1 MTNIQ
6 QIIKESKF
14 ISEAKKILIEDCFS
28 QLEGVYGLQENGVF
42 EDINFLPNLKEDSF
56 GLKIRKKLEGFIKYR
71 TETGE
76 SKKEA
81 VRNLAKEYAFTYLNR
96 FVALKMME
104 ERKIIKQIVS
114 RGFNS
119 NAFIFYLADNL
130 EDEKLWKQGKVYQA
144 YENFFYWQCKNVSR
158 DEEIK
163 VLFDPESVVSLLFP
177 TEKVLIRIF
186 ELINRDELAIIW
198 REDEVI
204 GWIYQYFIEDEKE
217 EVFNKI
223 YSQKKKMDLKDIA
236 SATQIFTPKWTV
248 KFLVENTLG
257 RLWIKIHPD
266 TKLKEKLKYYVPNE
280 NDSEKISLKPAKEI
294 TLLDPACG
302 TMHFGMTAF
311 DLFYEMYLEEL
322 QNAGKPGWLQKSS
335 LDKEKK
341 IPSAIIENNLF
352 GIDIDLRAIQ
362 LSALSLYLKAK
373 TKDKNVSIQ
382 KYNLA
387 HTDIPNFSEETI
399 DNFINSISYK
409 YELTG
414 KLLKKV
420 LPELKKAYY
429 LGSLLKIEEIINEF
443 LSEHKKRFVKRYGV
457 QQELFMTEGERQLF
471 LKQSL
476 AWREVKEE
484 LIKAVNEFI
493 KKTNN
498 GNFIARESKKGI
510 YLMNALMKKHDVVVT
525 NPPYMGNR
533 HQNPKIVNF
542 IKEHFPGT
550 ERNLYTAFI
559 DRCIDLAINERGLV
573 GMITGQTFLFTS
585 SFGKFRKK
593 FISNNSIYSLLHLD
607 YGLFPGVRMDT
618 CCFVLEKRVDNIAT
632 VYFRLVD
639 ENEEQKCIAFEE
651 SLNKYLSGEKNDG
664 VFIIEQEKLKAIP
677 GWPFVYWV
685 SDRLRELF
693 EENESIEEVAKPCV
707 GLQTADNFRFLRF
720 WWEVGSHNIYFD
732 CSNHEEAKRSRR
744 KWFPYMKGG
753 AVNRW
758 YGNQEYVVNWEDKGC
773 EIKKYVCAKY
783 PYLKGKWEWV
793 VKNVDEYFKEGVTY
807 SFLTVSSLSVRYLP
821 QGFIFD
827 VAGSSIFP
835 KKTSVYLLLGILN
848 SKLSTFLIK
857 VLNPTVNYQVGDI
870 ARIPFPNMSNH
881 SNLAKTME
889 EKVKRCIQLKKELVK
904 IDEASWEFEKPSSWG
919 TGFTDIMEKEK
930 ELAILE
936 TEISNAVYE
945 LYNIHQDDIEQ
956 IEKEFGKLPG
966 NLKKVSD
973 LNSEESNV
981 IESLYLQKH
990 IPKEVLKRDREIFI
1004 DNKSENQEVKSQR
1017 RGRGVARYLTLEE
1030 ICLAS
1035 GFYPEVVFEYIKHS
1049 RLERDEERYKL
1060 AVKYVSYA
1068 VGALMGK
1075 FKVEGV
1081 KPDDDGVLVFDE
1093 GHTDDVPIR
1102 VREVLEKIFGNKRT
1116 EEVVRTLGGDLRK
1129 FLISEFFIKHHL
1141 KMYKKRPI
1149 YWLFLSGKKN
1159 YGFYI
1164 YNLRF
1169 TQDTL
1174 YSLINKYIEP
1184 KINFEKTRLSE
1195 LHIKKDKVEGREK
1208 RDIEKLIVRGEEL
1221 LEELEH
1227 FKKDINEVI
1236 ALRYKPNIDDG
1247 VILNMAP
1254 LYKLIPWKEPEKY
1267 YKELQE
1273 GKYEWS
1279 QISRIF
1285 KEAI

>member
-14 ISEAKKILIEDCFS
+14 ISETKKILIEDCFS
-28 QLEGVYGLQENGVF
+28 QLEGVYGLQKNGVF
-42 EDINFLPNLKEDSF
+42 EDITFLPNLKEDSF
-56 GLKIRKKLEGFIKYR
+56 GLKIRKKLEEFVEYK

-76 SKKEA
+76 SREEA
-81 VRNLAKEYAFTYLNR
+81 IRNLTKEYAFTYLNR

-144 YENFFYWQCKNVSR
+144 YKNFFYWQCKNLSR

-163 VLFDPESVVSLLFP
+163 VLFDPESVVGLLFP
-177 TEKVLIRIF
+177 TEKALIRIF
-186 ELINRDELAIIW
+186 ELINQDELAIIW

-204 GWIYQYFIEDEKE
+204 GWTYQYFVEDEKK

-223 YSQKKKMDLKDIA
+223 YGQKKKMDLRDIA
-236 SATQIFTPKWTV
+236 SATQIFTPKWIV

-302 TMHFGMTAF
+302 TMHFGMVAF

-335 LDKEKK
+335 LDKEKN

-373 TKDKNVSIQ
+373 IKDTNVSIQ
-382 KYNLA
+382 KYNLV
-387 HTDIPNFSEETI
+387 HTDISNFSEETI
-399 DNFINSISYK
+399 NNFINSISYK

-414 KLLKKV
+414 KLLQKV
-420 LPELKKAYY
+420 LPELRKAYY
-429 LGSLLKIEEIINEF
+429 LGSLLKIEEIINKF

-484 LIKAVNEFI
+484 LMKAVNEFI

-510 YLMNALMKKHDVVVT
+510 YLMDALMKKHDVVVT
-525 NPPYMGNR
+525 NPPYSGRRNWNSQLR
-533 HQNPKIVNF
+533 SDLKNIYPKKDND
-542 IKEHFPGT
+542 
-550 ERNLYTAFI
+550 LYAVFI
-559 DRCIDLAINERGLV
+559 DRCLELTSQGGFC
-573 GMITGQTFLFTS
+573 GMVTIHSFMFTS
-585 SFGKFRKK
+585 SHKQIREEIIKNTVIESFAHLGTKTEFDVANKTAQGFAMYILGKYESSK
-593 FISNNSIYSLLHLD
+593 ISSK
-607 YGLFPGVRMDT
+607 G
-618 CCFVLEKRVDNIAT
+618 

-639 ENEEQKCIAFEE
+639 ENEEQKRIAFEE
-651 SLNKYLSGEKNDG
+651 SLNKYLYGKKSDK

-685 SDRLRELF
+685 SDRIRELF
-693 EENESIEEVAKPCV
+693 EGKLLGSVADPKNGNQSCY
-707 GLQTADNFRFLRF
+707 NMRFLRF
-720 WWEVGSHNIYFD
+720 WWEAGLERIMFGCD
-732 CSNHEEAKRSRR
+732 SRETAR
-744 KWFPYMKGG
+744 HSLMKWFPYMKGG
-753 AVNRW
+753 EINKW
-758 YGNQEYVVNWEDKGC
+758 YGNQYHVINYFDNGREMRDFRKKVGQSDSLNAED
-773 EIKKYVCAKY
+773 Y
-783 PYLKGKWEWV
+783 
-793 VKNVDEYFKEGVTY
+793 YFREGATY
-807 SFLTVSSLSVRYLP
+807 SALTISSLSVRYLP
-821 QGFIFD
+821 IGFMFD
-827 VAGSSIFP
+827 MAGSSIFP
-835 KKTSVYLLLGILN
+835 KKTGVYLLLSVLN

-857 VLNPTVNYQVGDI
+857 VLNPTVNYEIGDI
-870 ARIPFPNMSNH
+870 ARIPFPNISKDSNF
-881 SNLAKTME
+881 SEIIE
-889 EKVKRCIQLKKELVK
+889 EKVKQCIQLKKELVK
-904 IDEASWEFEKPSSWG
+904 MDEISWEFEKLPSWD
-919 TGFTDIMEKEK
+919 TGFTDILEKEK

-973 LNSEESNV
+973 LNSEESKV

-990 IPKEVLKRDREIFI
+990 VYKEALKRDREIFI
-1004 DNKSENQEVKSQR
+1004 DNRSENQEVESQR

-1035 GFYPEVVFEYIKHS
+1035 GFYPEVVFEYIKHNK
-1049 RLERDEERYKL
+1049 LERDEERYKM

-1075 FKVEGV
+1075 FEVGGV

-1102 VREVLEKIFGNKRT
+1102 VREVLEKILGNKRT
-1116 EEVVRTLGGDLRK
+1116 EEVIRTLGGNLRK

-1141 KMYKKRPI
+1141 KIYKKRPI

-1164 YNLRF
+1164 YNLKF

-1174 YSLINKYIEP
+1174 YSLINKYTEP
-1184 KINFEKTRLSE
+1184 KINFEKSRLSE

-1254 LYKLIPWKEPEKY
+1254 LYKLMPWKEPEKY

-1285 KEAI
+1285 REAI

>member
-28 QLEGVYGLQENGVF
+28 QLEGVYGLQKNGTV
-42 EDINFLPNLKEDSF
+42 EDITFLPNLKKDSF
-56 GLKIRKKLEGFIKYR
+56 DLKIRKKLEEFIKYR

-76 SKKEA
+76 SREEA
-81 VRNLAKEYAFTYLNR
+81 IRNLAKEYAFTYLNR

-144 YENFFYWQCKNVSR
+144 YKNFFYWQCKNVSR

-177 TEKVLIRIF
+177 TERVLIRIF
-186 ELINRDELAIIW
+186 ELINQDELAIVW
-198 REDEVI
+198 REDEVV
-204 GWIYQYFIEDEKE
+204 GWTYQYFIEDEKK

-236 SATQIFTPKWTV
+236 SATQIFTPKWIV
-248 KFLVENTLG
+248 RFLVENTLG

-302 TMHFGMTAF
+302 TMHFGMVAF

-322 QNAGKPGWLQKSS
+322 QNTGKPGWLQKPS
-335 LDKEKK
+335 LDREKN

-382 KYNLA
+382 KYNLV

-409 YELTG
+409 HELTG

-420 LPELKKAYY
+420 LPELRKAYY

-471 LKQSL
+471 LKQDL

-484 LIKAVNEFI
+484 LMKAVNEFI
-493 KKTNN
+493 EKTNN

-510 YLMNALMKKHDVVVT
+510 YLMDALMKKHDVVVT
-525 NPPYMGNR
+525 NPPYSGRRNW
-533 HQNPKIVNF
+533 PEALA
-542 IKEHFPGT
+542 KELK
-550 ERNLYTAFI
+550 ELYSEKSGDFYTCFI
-559 DRCIDLAINERGLV
+559 DRCIDLTKDNGYTGMISIHSFMFISSCKKVRRDIIEKTLIECLVHLGPTFMDLSNPYAQQCAMYVLRKRVNANSKGIYFRVVDYINE
-573 GMITGQTFLFTS
+573 Q
-585 SFGKFRKK
+585 
-593 FISNNSIYSLLHLD
+593 
-607 YGLFPGVRMDT
+607 
-618 CCFVLEKRVDNIAT
+618 KR
-632 VYFRLVD
+632 
-639 ENEEQKCIAFEE
+639 IAFEE
-651 SLNKYLSGEKNDG
+651 SLNKYLYGKKSDK

-685 SDRLRELF
+685 SDRIRDISKNYKALEDYALPVTGCITY
-693 EENESIEEVAKPCV
+693 ETK
-707 GLQTADNFRFLRF
+707 RFIRF
-720 WWEVGSHNIYFD
+720 WWEVGTENIWGLD
-732 CSNHEEAKRSRR
+732 SAQKN
-744 KWFPYMKGG
+744 WVPYMKGG
-753 AVNRW
+753 AIARW
-758 YGNQEYVVNWEDKGC
+758 YGNQDYILYFSNNGEEIRDWRFKCGQSRALPGED
-773 EIKKYVCAKY
+773 Y
-783 PYLKGKWEWV
+783 
-793 VKNVDEYFKEGVTY
+793 YFKEAVTY
-807 SFLTVSSLSVRYLP
+807 TFMTVSKINFRYMP
-821 QGFIFD
+821 RGFAFD
-827 VAGSSIFP
+827 VAGSSIFANRLNIY
-835 KKTSVYLLLGILN
+835 YLMGVLN
-848 SKLSTFLIK
+848 SNIFTFLVKNIC
-857 VLNPTVNYQVGDI
+857 PTVNYTPGDI
-870 ARIPFPNMSNH
+870 ARIPFPNISKNSNF
-881 SNLAKTME
+881 SEIIE

-904 IDEASWEFEKPSSWG
+904 MDEISWEFEKPSSWD
-919 TGFTDIMEKEK
+919 TGFTDILEKEK

-936 TEISNAVYE
+936 TEISNAVYK
-945 LYNIHQDDIEQ
+945 LYDIHQDDIEQ
-956 IEKEFGKLPG
+956 IEKEFGKLSG

-973 LNSEESNV
+973 LNSEESKV

-990 IPKEVLKRDREIFI
+990 VPKEVLKRDREIFI
-1004 DNKSENQEVKSQR
+1004 DNESENQEVESQR

-1035 GFYPEVVFEYIKHS
+1035 GFYPEVVFEYIKHNK
-1049 RLERDEERYKL
+1049 LERDEERYKL

-1102 VREVLEKIFGNKRT
+1102 VREVLEKILGNKRT
-1116 EEVVRTLGGDLRK
+1116 EEVIRTLGGDLRK

-1141 KMYKKRPI
+1141 KTYKKRPI
-1149 YWLFLSGKKN
+1149 YWLLLSGKKN

-1174 YSLINKYIEP
+1174 YSLINKYTEP

-1227 FKKDINEVI
+1227 FRKDINEVI
-1236 ALRYKPNIDDG
+1236 ASRYKPNIDDG
-1247 VILNMAP
+1247 VILNMAS